1 MGPIPGRSAR
11 VKPVQHVVAQLEL
24 SGLESR
30 RILLPGYRAQM
41 AALWGGA
48 LIWVALCRPS
58 GDSERNLGDL
68 SLRSTQIEMFPCRT

>member
-41 AALWGGA
+41 AALWGGT
-48 LIWVALCRPS
+48 
-58 GDSERNLGDL
+58 DLGGVMQ
-68 SLRSTQIEMFPCRT
+68 TF